1 MPVSFDT
8 AKATAGIAPSKV
20 APKESGFAPAV
31 DTAKAAEPKAE
42 VNVQFDVAGAKAAG
56 HSMDEIASFVS
67 QEASFDKD
75 AAEKAGYKPED
86 IVGFLVPSF
95 KQQQQKEQGK
105 QEGARLGSDIT
116 ETFGRD
122 PSKAKLSDASEYAK
136 TIGTSAAIGGGIGL
150 VAGMGV
156 ASVPTAIAGVVLGA
170 ASGLAEQITK
180 DLGFG
185 TGTQVI
191 AGLAAGAKLP
201 TQAISTGYKAL
212 LGNSVETF
220 IAKKMA
226 YKVGQTTGI
235 PGAGYAAQGMVGK
248 AKEFFTG
255 GAKVDAQAGAKA
267 FGETEHIN
275 PITGEVTPVTATAAH
290 GEAGQMI
297 NQRAVAEELA
307 TAHPDAVVAGKPIS
321 HGLYEQT
328 KQAYDK
334 VSKAGK
340 SFLESAQFKALTGG
354 NAAQETKFGDLFRN
368 AKGQAVVGQD
378 VVENL
383 KNATTKMSWQ
393 DAEKVRTAFNEYL
406 TSTTGKASEKMARD
420 AYSKEALAIA
430 KDELPG
436 LFEKGAGGAKE
447 IKAHLWNLSKVPE
460 GMKQF
465 NQEMLSYLNN
475 ATVKDAKAMWHEIG
489 PEVQKRFNIPAE
501 KYDAMTSVMNTAEAA
516 KQINQFR
523 RLLMKTSI
531 PVVAAPSDETR

>member
-185 TGTQVI
+185 TGTQIV

-212 LGNSVETF
+212 LGSSVETF
-220 IAKKMA
+220 IAKKLA

-235 PGAGYAAQGMVGK
+235 PGAGYAAQGMVGR
-248 AKEFFTG
+248 AKEFITG
-255 GAKVDAQAGAKA
+255 GAKVDKEAAKKVFSEA
-267 FGETEHIN
+267 EHIN
-275 PITGEVTPVTATAAH
+275 PETGEITPISAVAEH
-290 GEAGQMI
+290 GKSGQMI
-297 NQRAVAEELA
+297 NQRAVAKELA

-321 HGLYEQT
+321 HGLYEQAKQSYDTISKQGQTFLDSSEFAKLT
-328 KQAYDK
+328 K
-334 VSKAGK
+334 GIP
-340 SFLESAQFKALTGG
+340 
-354 NAAQETKFGDLFRN
+354 AQETKFGDLFRN
-368 AKGQAVVGQD
+368 AKGEAVVGQD

-383 KNATTKMSWQ
+383 KNATEHMSYQ
-393 DAEKVRTAFNEYL
+393 DAEKVRNAFNEYL
-406 TSTTGKASEKMARD
+406 TSTTGKASEKLARE